1 MNAAGDHHVTP
12 LLLACISTNASLV
25 ECLMRHGANPLLTM
39 DGGVTALHVL
49 CEAGHMASIQVLMK
63 YPSFAQLVNTKSD
76 DGLLPIVEAVQANH
90 RDVVELLL
98 PQTTELAT
106 LSVDEAMERF
116 KPKAEKKEEA
126 KPAHTVSAMDDE
138 VIHHKKQEGVKLFN
152 AGKYEEA
159 ITMFNS
165 ALELNPEDEVLYSN
179 RSSCYL
185 RLKDYQHAM
194 EDAETCIRLKPKWER
209 GYYRKGMV
217 FFEQKEY
224 IDAAT
229 SFYQGCELAPA
240 DAKLSGKVGERVR
253 PHV

>member
-1 MNAAGDHHVTP
+1 MEQDRMLCCEETEVLESA
-12 LLLACISTNASLV
+12 V
-25 ECLMRHGANPLLTM
+25 E
-39 DGGVTALHVL
+39 
-49 CEAGHMASIQVLMK
+49 QVRR
-63 YPSFAQLVNTKSD
+63 QL
-76 DGLLPIVEAVQANH
+76 
-90 RDVVELLL
+90 
-98 PQTTELAT
+98 
-106 LSVDEAMERF
+106 
-116 KPKAEKKEEA
+116 
-126 KPAHTVSAMDDE
+126 
-138 VIHHKKQEGVKLFN
+138 
-152 AGKYEEA
+152 
-159 ITMFNS
+159 
-165 ALELNPEDEVLYSN
+165 PEDEVLYSN